1 VWVQLL
7 FPMTVLIVSIE
18 ILIATLR
25 TPHGKVSQDPMEGI
39 CANAST
45 SRVGDHDITARA
57 GQR

>member
-1 VWVQLL
+1 
-7 FPMTVLIVSIE
+7 MTVLIVSIE